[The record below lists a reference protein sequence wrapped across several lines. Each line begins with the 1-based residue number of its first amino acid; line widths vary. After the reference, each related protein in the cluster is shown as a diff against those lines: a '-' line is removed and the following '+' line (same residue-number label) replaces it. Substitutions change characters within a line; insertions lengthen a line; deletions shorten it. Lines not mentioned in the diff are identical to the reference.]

1 MPGYAAALGAD
12 AGGAVDED
20 LPDLHDLLHL
30 GPCLSRSALMLSEPH
45 VAKSVQVTAELVLD
59 RVDLLSAQNQAD
71 GGTAKIE
78 INPT

>member
-1 MPGYAAALGAD
+1 M
-12 AGGAVDED
+12 
-20 LPDLHDLLHL
+20 
-30 GPCLSRSALMLSEPH
+30 
-45 VAKSVQVTAELVLD
+45 AKSVQVTAELVLD